1 MAHEYA
7 RTATFRGVGFTESD
21 LNGATFRD
29 CDLRNV
35 RITSSAVDN
44 MHISGFDGRAGTVVV
59 DDVVVTDFV
68 AAELDRRHPERVQ
81 LRAMRTADDF
91 RTMWATLE
99 GLRADTLAR
108 AELLPEDLRHERVND
123 EWSLVE
129 TLRHLVFAIDS
140 WVGRVVLGEPAPFHR
155 LALPHTDFPADAPA
169 QIGIEVDAR
178 PSYAEVVAAH
188 DARRDEVRAVVA
200 AMTDDELE
208 QVRTCTA
215 MPGMDNGPFTV
226 GTCLRVVLN
235 EHSAHRRYAVR
246 DLAALEARTS
256 TPT

>member
-1 MAHEYA
+1 MAEEYA
-7 RTATFRGVGFTESD
+7 HTATFRGARFTESD

-99 GLRADTLAR
+99 GLWADTLAR
-108 AELLPEDLRHERVND
+108 AEPLPEDLHHERVND

-169 QIGIEVDAR
+169 QIGIEVDTHLR
-178 PSYAEVVAAH
+178 DPPS
-188 DARRDEVRAVVA
+188 
-200 AMTDDELE
+200 
-208 QVRTCTA
+208 
-215 MPGMDNGPFTV
+215 
-226 GTCLRVVLN
+226 
-235 EHSAHRRYAVR
+235 
-246 DLAALEARTS
+246 TS
-256 TPT
+256 THESAGVPDGFPAGARSNKMSRCPG

>member
-1 MAHEYA
+1 MAQEYA
-7 RTATFRGVGFTESD
+7 HTAAFRGARFTESD

-35 RITSSAVDN
+35 RITSSAVDG

-99 GLRADTLAR
+99 GLWADTLAR

-123 EWSLVE
+123 EWSLV
-129 TLRHLVFAIDS
+129 
-140 WVGRVVLGEPAPFHR
+140 
-155 LALPHTDFPADAPA
+155 
-169 QIGIEVDAR
+169 
-178 PSYAEVVAAH
+178 
-188 DARRDEVRAVVA
+188 
-200 AMTDDELE
+200 
-208 QVRTCTA
+208 QVRTGTA
-215 MPGMDNGPFTV
+215 MPGMDDELFTV

-246 DLAALEARTS
+246 DLAVLEARTS

>member
-1 MAHEYA
+1 MAQEYA
-7 RTATFRGVGFTESD
+7 RTATFPAARFTESD

-35 RITSSAVDN
+35 RITSSAVDD
-44 MHISGFDGRAGTVVV
+44 MRISGFDGRAGTVVV

-68 AAELDRRHPERVQ
+68 AAEL
-81 LRAMRTADDF
+81 
-91 RTMWATLE
+91 
-99 GLRADTLAR
+99 
-108 AELLPEDLRHERVND
+108 LPEDLRHERVHD

-155 LALPHTDFPADAPA
+155 LALPHTDLPADAPA
-169 QIGIEVDAR
+169 QIGIEADAR

-188 DARRDEVRAVVA
+188 AARRDEVRAVVA
-200 AMTDDELE
+200 AITDDELE
-208 QVRTCTA
+208 QVRTGTA
-215 MPGMDNGPFTV
+215 MPGMEDGPFTV

-246 DLAALEARTS
+246 DLAALEARMS
-256 TPT
+256 TPTWQIPRVTDPRATGTPQWRRRSRPAPSRCRVPL